1 MRDYKENL
9 SSLKIL
15 YSLPSRGGNEDV
27 WNIFVQ
33 ILLPLVLVM
42 TFVAVVT
49 ILKFKDVAKVRE
61 KEVEFWRQYAANVE
75 KKDKEQLLKNLN
87 STTKELQ
94 RIYLLNALDKVRIQK
109 RHELKLD
116 RFFSASNVKLEG
128 QKISDDDFKELC
140 RVTRYVFYSY
150 GRQRFKEGMYREVL
164 KISKVKDTR
173 IGVIKVHRWP
183 TIPEDRLPP
192 RLYIISRENRAR
204 IHNSIMDAI
213 DAFKNE
219 VMALQIG
226 VLHRI
231 FEYLINH
238 PETLDN
244 DLRRLAERL
253 SSTRDE
259 REVRRLA
266 STFYREVVKKRQKRI
281 KKEGYVFLD
290 ETWNQFMGPTEIVT
304 SSKEGL

>member
-1 MRDYKENL
+1 
-9 SSLKIL
+9 
-15 YSLPSRGGNEDV
+15 
-27 WNIFVQ
+27 
-33 ILLPLVLVM
+33 
-42 TFVAVVT
+42 
-49 ILKFKDVAKVRE
+49 
-61 KEVEFWRQYAANVE
+61 
-75 KKDKEQLLKNLN
+75 
-87 STTKELQ
+87 
-94 RIYLLNALDKVRIQK
+94 
-109 RHELKLD
+109 
-116 RFFSASNVKLEG
+116 
-128 QKISDDDFKELC
+128 
-140 RVTRYVFYSY
+140 
-150 GRQRFKEGMYREVL
+150 
-164 KISKVKDTR
+164 
-173 IGVIKVHRWP
+173 
-183 TIPEDRLPP
+183 
-192 RLYIISRENRAR
+192 
-204 IHNSIMDAI
+204 MDAI